1 MTIYLLDKTLQ
12 IDIFYDCEDKDLE
25 DNICVSIIERCPPKE
40 RLLQA
45 GETHIFLTP
54 GQAQQLGEALLE
66 AVGQSAVGQSK
77 ANSKDKGA

>member
-12 IDIFYDCEDKDLE
+12 IEIFYDCEYKDLE
-25 DNICVSIIERCPPKE
+25 DNICVSIIERCPPQE

-54 GQAQQLGEALLE
+54 DQAQQLGVALLE
-66 AVGQSAVGQSK
+66 AVGHSK
-77 ANSKDKGA
+77 ANASKQGS